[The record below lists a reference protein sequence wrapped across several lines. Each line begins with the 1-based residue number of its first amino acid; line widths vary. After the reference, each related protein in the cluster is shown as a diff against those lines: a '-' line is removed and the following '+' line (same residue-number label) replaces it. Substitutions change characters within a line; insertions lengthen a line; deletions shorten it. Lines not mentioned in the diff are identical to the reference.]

1 MSILKIMLIDM
12 RRCRMQLLLML
23 FFLLIAIFMASSG
36 TGIAYLTFA
45 AIILATQPFLYE
57 QRSEAGFICMLPS
70 TLQERVAG
78 RYLFGMF
85 LMFLMLVESFLMN
98 GILLLTEHETI
109 EYFLPQIGIYWGI
122 GMIIIA
128 FQYILF
134 YALGK
139 IKRQQLTGILVML
152 PGFAFFILASLLP
165 EYINTMDILQWMITN
180 LHTIAKILP
189 AVAIVLW
196 GIAIGIS
203 IQIAKKKDFV

>member
-1 MSILKIMLIDM
+1 
-12 RRCRMQLLLML
+12 
-23 FFLLIAIFMASSG
+23 
-36 TGIAYLTFA
+36 
-45 AIILATQPFLYE
+45 
-57 QRSEAGFICMLPS
+57 
-70 TLQERVAG
+70 
-78 RYLFGMF
+78 
-85 LMFLMLVESFLMN
+85 
-98 GILLLTEHETI
+98 
-109 EYFLPQIGIYWGI
+109 
-122 GMIIIA
+122 MIIIA

-152 PGFAFFILASLLP
+152 PGFAVFILASLLP